1 MCNEMTA
8 MMIECYKDVIALQ
21 VVCGENIQI
30 RCDRQSDRR
39 VRQRM
44 TSTKAKYQNQHY
56 HDYTVMYM
64 HTDIKGKCQA
74 KTVEKDFFAKEKL
87 QIV

>member
-1 MCNEMTA
+1 MENTMWQNDTDLLENVIVMCNEMTA

-39 VRQRM
+39 VR
-44 TSTKAKYQNQHY
+44 
-56 HDYTVMYM
+56 
-64 HTDIKGKCQA
+64 
-74 KTVEKDFFAKEKL
+74 
-87 QIV
+87 